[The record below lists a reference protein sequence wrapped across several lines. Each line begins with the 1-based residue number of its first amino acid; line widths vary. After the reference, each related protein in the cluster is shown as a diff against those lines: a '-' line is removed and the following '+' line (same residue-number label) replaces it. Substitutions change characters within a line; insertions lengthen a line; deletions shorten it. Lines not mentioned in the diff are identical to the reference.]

1 MVSTRTIK
9 WGIQFILILSLK
21 GQNLATDLANSTEK
35 SNSLHF
41 YCSAIGTGLTART
54 LDFVE
59 EHLNIEPHQT
69 RNILIAGTFMFGVGL
84 GKEYMWD
91 GYFKK
96 GVKSKADIFMNGIGV
111 VSGMMVKRC
120 LNDWRER
127 KKQQLEYK
135 KRILE

>member
-1 MVSTRTIK
+1 MRINKIIGLS
-9 WGIQFILILSLK
+9 ILVISLK

-41 YCSAIGTGLTART
+41 YASAIGTGLTART

-59 EHLNIEPHQT
+59 EQLDIEPHQT
-69 RNILIAGTFMFGVGL
+69 RNIWIAGTFIFGVGL
-84 GKEYMWD
+84 GKEYIYD
-91 GYFKK
+91 RKLGK
-96 GVKSKADIFMNGIGV
+96 GVFSKADIFMNGMGV

-127 KKQQLEYK
+127 KKQELEYK
-135 KRILE
+135 KRMLD

>member
-1 MVSTRTIK
+1 MGAIRIT
-9 WGIQFILILSLK
+9 ILILAFTIVK

-41 YCSAIGTGLTART
+41 YCSAIGTGLTSRT

-59 EHLNIEPHQT
+59 EQLNIEPHQT
-69 RNILIAGTFMFGVGL
+69 RNIWIAGGFMFGVGL
-84 GKEYMWD
+84 GKEYIYD

-96 GVKSKADIFMNGIGV
+96 GVKSKADIFMDGV
-111 VSGMMVKRC
+111 GVAAGMMVKRC

-127 KKQQLEYK
+127 KKQELGYK